1 MPKMQYDA
9 KMKAGPP
16 HQQLAQEVGRLVGG
30 QAPGG
35 INRLS
40 DDAASLRGEAEDRA
54 VVPRGVLPGQE
65 DEAEAPAPAGPQPL
79 GRPTSGEA
87 LREPKIVPLKAMP
100 STGFAP

>member
-9 KMKAGPP
+9 KMKAGLP
-16 HQQLAQEVGRLVGG
+16 HQELAQEVGRLVGG
-30 QAPGG
+30 QVPVG

-40 DDAASLRGEAEDRA
+40 DDAAPQRGEAEVRA
-54 VVPRGVLPGQE
+54 VVPQEVLPEQE
-65 DEAEAPAPAGPQPL
+65 DEAEAPAPAGPQLL

-87 LREPKIVPLKAMP
+87 LREPKIFPLKAMP

>member
-9 KMKAGPP
+9 KMKAGLP
-16 HQQLAQEVGRLVGG
+16 HQELAQEAGRLVGG
-30 QAPGG
+30 QAPEG

-40 DDAASLRGEAEDRA
+40 DDAAPLRGEAEARA
-54 VVPRGVLPGQE
+54 VGPQEALPE
-65 DEAEAPAPAGPQPL
+65 SEEVAEAPAPAGLQPL
-79 GRPTSGEA
+79 GRPISGEA